1 MKPAFPIAVLLAA
14 TSMLPLTAGAAP
26 VAVTQTVTLQEIGP
40 FGSGFATATFGANGW
55 SALFPFT
62 QASQIQSITWTF
74 STDVPLFNDSTLWPT
89 TSGGGVPGVE
99 LGVEGESVPGRT
111 ALVSFVPG
119 NLTFAMVPGT
129 EYDLVQGLV
138 IDGAIQASLGAFF
151 NFPNGNPAFSD
162 GTTLTGT
169 SRLTLTLTGDVPNGN
184 PVPEPM
190 PFALLG
196 LATVAAMGAARRR
209 VWSDRPGTEGGDG
222 RAPRSG
228 SPAASPHVR

>member
-1 MKPAFPIAVLLAA
+1 MKPASFPIAVLLAA
-14 TSMLPLTAGAAP
+14 TSVLPLAAGAAP
-26 VAVTQTVTLQEIGP
+26 VTVFQTVTLSEIGP
-40 FGSGFATATFGANGW
+40 FGSAPTTASFAANGW

-62 QASQIQSITWTF
+62 QTSQIQSITWTF
-74 STDVPLFNDSTLWPT
+74 STDAPVFNDNSLWPVT
-89 TSGGGVPGVE
+89 AGGGVPGVE

-119 NLTFAMVPGT
+119 NLTFGMVPGAA
-129 EYDLVQGLV
+129 YDLVQGLV

-151 NFPNGNPAFSD
+151 NFPNGNPAFSE
-162 GTTLTGT
+162 GTTLAGT

-196 LATVAAMGAARRR
+196 LATVAAVGAARRR
-209 VWSDRPGTEGGDG
+209 V
-222 RAPRSG
+222 
-228 SPAASPHVR
+228 